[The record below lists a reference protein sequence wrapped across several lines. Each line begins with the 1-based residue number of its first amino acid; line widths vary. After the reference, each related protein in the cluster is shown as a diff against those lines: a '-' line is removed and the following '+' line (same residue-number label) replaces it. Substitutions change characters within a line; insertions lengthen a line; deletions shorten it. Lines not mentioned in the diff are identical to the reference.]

1 MEPSTTEPTPLDI
14 SFGSDNHA
22 PVHPEVLE
30 GLRAV
35 NDHFAH
41 GYGDDP
47 WTKRANDLLTTA
59 FGGSHAFLVPTGTMA
74 NALAL
79 AAMAP
84 LRGQA
89 VLCADSAHA
98 NIHEA
103 GAVEALGIKL
113 LPMPSTNGLVD
124 LDELGRRLLAP
135 QDVHEAQIVGASLSL
150 PTEFG
155 TLYDDAQIKA
165 IMALAHP
172 DKTRPLLHL
181 DGARL
186 FTAITDALA
195 DANCLEG
202 IRKCVDCYAPDIISV
217 GFTKIGGMD
226 MDAIVCRDQAL
237 AGNLAR
243 LVKRQGGLLSKH
255 RYAAAQVIA
264 MLHPDEKNN
273 GRPLALLLAKH
284 ACDMAGQLRNKLRH
298 VPGVTLCAREVG
310 ANMVFAKVPGD
321 WLAPLRDRF
330 GIYPMGE
337 RNEIRMVCSW
347 ATTPSHIGKLVSFMQ
362 RGCKDA

>member
-30 GLRAV
+30 GLRVV
-35 NDHFAH
+35 NDRYVH

-47 WTKRANDLLTTA
+47 WTKRAHDLLTTA

-89 VLCADSAHA
+89 VLCADGAHA
-98 NIHEA
+98 DIHEA

-113 LPMPSTNGLVD
+113 IPLSTTNGLVSIDD
-124 LDELGRRLLAP
+124 LERRLGAT
-135 QDVHEAQIVGASLSL
+135 QDVHEAQIAGTTLSL
-150 PTEFG
+150 PSEFG
-155 TLYDDAQIKA
+155 TLYDDAAVKRISD
-165 IMALAHP
+165 IRRP
-172 DKTRPLLHL
+172 DGSRPLLHL
-181 DGARL
+181 DGARIYA
-186 FTAITDALA
+186 AITDALG

-264 MLHPDEKNN
+264 MLHPDEKSN
-273 GRPLALLLAKH
+273 GRPLALILAKD
-284 ACDMAGQLRNKLRH
+284 ACDMAVHLRNKLRR
-298 VPGVTLCAREVG
+298 VPEIDITRPVE
-310 ANMVFAKVPGD
+310 ANMVFAKVPNS
-321 WLAPLRDRF
+321 WTKPLHDRF
-330 GIYPMGE
+330 GIYALNAP
-337 RNEIRMVCSW
+337 NEVRMVCSW
-347 ATTPSHIGKLVSFMQ
+347 ATKPDHIDALVAFMQ
-362 RGCKDA
+362 RGCKD